1 MTFETWAK
9 ELLCREL
16 KSPGTVHYV
25 RKPRDSRGWY
35 CATPNGFLL
44 HVEAAKESF
53 GYFGINF
60 EIMPLVG
67 RITEASEDLPYVPPV
82 SMGLMLS
89 ATTDYAARSGFPF
102 RSKIDFLKTKSI
114 GEGETEELLVEMIH
128 NYLNPLFAS
137 LTSYENYCK
146 SAIEAMLIPMVRSEE
161 KRKALAEGLFHRTP
175 GVAFFPPFYD
185 HRGYPPNFPWF
196 TARINQMPYV
206 YAALGKFEEALTEIR
221 VRRQACMES
230 VEFNYSI
237 GTYANREDEY
247 LAEKQRIE
255 NEDHEIE
262 VAMEEKNVARI
273 QEILSENYSRN
284 RTIILQRIGLEIPQ
298 GTEVD
303 FA

>member
-25 RKPRDSRGWY
+25 RKPRNFQGWY
-35 CATPNGFLL
+35 CATPYGFLL

-53 GYFGINF
+53 GYFGINC

-67 RITEASEDLPYVPPV
+67 RITEAREDLPYIPPV
-82 SMGLMLS
+82 SMGLMMS
-89 ATTDYAARSGFPF
+89 ATSDYAARSGFPF
-102 RSKIDFLKTKSI
+102 RSEISFLKTKSI
-114 GEGETEELLVEMIH
+114 DEGKTEELIVEMIH

-137 LTSYENYCK
+137 LTSYESYCK
-146 SAIEAMLIPMVRSEE
+146 SAIEAMLIPMVQSEA

-175 GVAFFPPFYD
+175 GVEFFPPFYD
-185 HRGYPPNFPWF
+185 QSEMPAGYSWF
-196 TARINQMPYV
+196 TRRINQMPYV

-221 VRRQACMES
+221 VRRQARMES

-273 QEILSENYSRN
+273 QEILSENYQRN
-284 RTIILQRIGLEIPQ
+284 RQLIYERIGLEIPD
-298 GTEVD
+298 EYD
-303 FA
+303 RIE

>member
-25 RKPRDSRGWY
+25 RKPRDFRGWY

-102 RSKIDFLKTKSI
+102 CSKIDFLKTKSI

-146 SAIEAMLIPMVRSEE
+146 SAIEAMLIPMVQSEA

-175 GVAFFPPFYD
+175 GVAFVPPFYD
-185 HRGYPPNFPWF
+185 LWEYPPNFPWF
-196 TARINQMPYV
+196 TTRINQMPYV
-206 YAALGKFEEALTEIR
+206 YAFLGKYDDALARIRGRRQERLQSLELTRARGSYENREEA
-221 VRRQACMES
+221 
-230 VEFNYSI
+230 
-237 GTYANREDEY
+237 Y
-247 LAEKQRIE
+247 LAQRQYIE
-255 NEDHEIE
+255 NEDREIE